1 MTMKPPPIQD
11 KPSRNEDEYF
21 VKYDA
26 ELVKQLRA
34 KQDAEREKAE
44 RAQHFMKCPR
54 CGAGL
59 SEVKYHGAVVDI
71 CPECNGMWL
80 DAGEAEIIQHTV
92 LSGRSGRS
100 FIDDLTDLFT
110 TSRRK

>member
-1 MTMKPPPIQD
+1 MKPVNE

-34 KQDAEREKAE
+34 KQDAEREKAD

-54 CGAGL
+54 CGAALKEVQYEGAL
-59 SEVKYHGAVVDI
+59 VDVCSECK
-71 CPECNGMWL
+71 GMWL
-80 DAGEAEIIQHTV
+80 DAGEAEIIAHTFKAR
-92 LSGRSGRS
+92 SAGSGRS
-100 FIDDLTDLFT
+100 FIDDLTALFT
-110 TSRRK
+110 TSRQK

>member
-1 MTMKPPPIQD
+1 MKPVNE

-26 ELVKQLRA
+26 ELVKELRA
-34 KQDAEREKAE
+34 KADAERAKAE

-59 SEVKYHGAVVDI
+59 NEVQYQGALVDV
-71 CPECNGMWL
+71 CPECKGMWL
-80 DAGEAEIIQHTV
+80 DAGEAEIIRHTFE
-92 LSGRSGRS
+92 SRGSGRS
-100 FIDDLTDLFT
+100 FIDDLTDLFH
-110 TSRRK
+110 TSRKK